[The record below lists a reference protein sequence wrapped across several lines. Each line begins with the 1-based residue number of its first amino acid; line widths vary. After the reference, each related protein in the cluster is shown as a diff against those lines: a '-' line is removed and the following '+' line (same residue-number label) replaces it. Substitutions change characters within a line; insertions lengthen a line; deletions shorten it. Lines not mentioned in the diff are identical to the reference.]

1 MPSTSADAIS
11 AWSCTRTSSALAIAC
26 ASSRR
31 SSVIYKTSQASGIPR
46 PHNARAIGK
55 RNTRPV
61 RLCTSNPV
69 SGRTTPAVSV
79 NDSMVVLTHPDQGR
93 LLLGEPKVHLHV
105 AVQGYGGTQGGVRL
119 RALAGRGI
127 E

>member
-1 MPSTSADAIS
+1 MPSTSADSIA
-11 AWSCTRTSSALAIAC
+11 AWSYTRTSSALAIAC

-46 PHNARAIGK
+46 PHNARAIG
-55 RNTRPV
+55 NPNPRPV

-79 NDSMVVLTHPDQGR
+79 NDSTVVLTHPYQGG
-93 LLLGEPKVHLHV
+93 LCLGEPQVHLHV
-105 AVQGYGGTQGGVRL
+105 AVQSDGSEQGGVRL

-127 E
+127 